1 MKKIVIAID
10 GYSACGKS
18 STAKQVAERLGYTF
32 IDSGAMY
39 RAVTLFFLR
48 NNVDLSSQKDVDKAL
63 GELNISFQGRFTLLN
78 GEDVSDAIRE
88 KNINENVSAV
98 SAISAVR
105 KKMVEQQRKIG
116 INKEIVMDGRD
127 IGTVVFPDAELKIF
141 MTAEMEVRAKRRQKE
156 LEEKGIKYDLSD
168 IIQNLENRD
177 RVDSTREDSPLMKA
191 ENAIELDTTKLTLED
206 QISQIVQMANKL
218 IHEN

>member
-141 MTAEMEVRAKRRQKE
+141 MTAEMEVRATRRQKE